1 MSPFDAVRLGALAR
15 RHRTALVRY
24 VARYTGDPDLAEDVV
39 QDTFLRLR
47 VRPPP
52 HQEGLKG
59 WLFTVATH
67 LAVDSMR
74 VTRRRAELEQEAG
87 HLLPVANPT
96 PDPAAQVERQEA
108 RRMARD
114 ALSGVSEKE
123 RTALLMREEG
133 FTHREIAAGVGTT
146 TKSVG
151 TLLARAFDKFA
162 ERLQT
167 EEVS

>member
-1 MSPFDAVRLGALAR
+1 VRLGALAR
-15 RHRTALVRY
+15 RHRTELVRY
-24 VARYTGDPDLAEDVV
+24 VTRYTGDPDLAEDVV

-52 HQEGLKG
+52 HRNGLKG

-67 LAVDSMR
+67 LAVDRLR
-74 VTRRRAELEQEAG
+74 VSRRRAELEQEVG
-87 HLLPVANPT
+87 HLLPVAEAP
-96 PDPAAQVERQEA
+96 PDPATDLERQEA
-108 RRMARD
+108 RRLARE
-114 ALSGVSEKE
+114 ALGGLSDKE

-133 FTHREIAAGVGTT
+133 FTHREIAAAVGTT

-162 ERLQT
+162 ERLQM

>member
-1 MSPFDAVRLGALAR
+1 VSPFDAVRLGALAR

-39 QDTFLRLR
+39 QETFLRLR
-47 VRPPP
+47 VRPPS
-52 HQEGLKG
+52 HQEELKG

-67 LAVDSMR
+67 MAVDRMR
-74 VTRRRAELEQEAG
+74 VARRRAELEQEAG
-87 HLLPVANPT
+87 HLLPVAEPP
-96 PDPAAQVERQEA
+96 PDPATNLERQEA

-114 ALSGVSEKE
+114 ALAGLSEKE

-133 FTHREIAAGVGTT
+133 FTHREIGTAVGTT

-162 ERLQT
+162 ARLQM
-167 EEVS
+167 EEAS

>member
-1 MSPFDAVRLGALAR
+1 VSPFDAVRLGALAR

-47 VRPPP
+47 VRPPQ
-52 HQEGLKG
+52 HGEALKG

-67 LAVDSMR
+67 LAVDRLR
-74 VTRRRAELEQEAG
+74 VARRRGELERDAG
-87 HLLPVANPT
+87 HKLPAPDPA
-96 PDPAAQVERQEA
+96 PDPAAQLERQET
-108 RRMARD
+108 RRLVREAMD
-114 ALSGVSEKE
+114 CLSEKE

-133 FTHREIAAGVGTT
+133 FSHREIATAVGTT

-151 TLLARAFDKFA
+151 TLLVRAFDKLA
-162 ERLQT
+162 ERLHT
-167 EEVS
+167 EDEL

>member
-1 MSPFDAVRLGALAR
+1 MGGGRPRTIAR
-15 RHRTALVRY
+15 RV
-24 VARYTGDPDLAEDVV
+24 
-39 QDTFLRLR
+39 
-47 VRPPP
+47 
-52 HQEGLKG
+52 
-59 WLFTVATH
+59 
-67 LAVDSMR
+67 
-74 VTRRRAELEQEAG
+74 ELEQDSG
-87 HLLPVANPT
+87 HLLPVAEPP
-96 PDPAAQVERQEA
+96 PDPAIQLERQEA

-114 ALSGVSEKE
+114 ALSGLSEKE

-133 FTHREIAAGVGTT
+133 FTHREIATAVGTT